1 MSLADTAAF
10 AAVDR
15 LTDAV
20 QAAID
25 DGDWQLARELEESR
39 RLSLEDLVAQA
50 AKAGPEAENLRD
62 YLAAAQERVQ
72 KLMGELMHHQRR
84 VVREADMVRT
94 GRRAAAVY
102 ESAAGAD

>member
-1 MSLADTAAF
+1 MSLAETSAF

-20 QAAID
+20 QSAID

-39 RLSLEDLVAQA
+39 RRALEALVAQA
-50 AKAGPEAENLRD
+50 AKAGTEAENLRD
-62 YLAAAQERVQ
+62 YLLAAQERVL
-72 KLMGELMHHQRR
+72 KLMGELRHHQRR

-102 ESAAGAD
+102 ESAARAE